1 MIVSVMYDF
10 TYMLQKPKLVICLV
24 IEVHMIDFAQD
35 SLISGYERGY
45 FTEIPRRISFNLWRR
60 RFQRSIHF

>member
-10 TYMLQKPKLVICLV
+10 TYMLQKPKFVICLV

-35 SLISGYERGY
+35 NLISGYERGY
-45 FTEIPRRISFNLWRR
+45 FTEIP
-60 RFQRSIHF
+60 